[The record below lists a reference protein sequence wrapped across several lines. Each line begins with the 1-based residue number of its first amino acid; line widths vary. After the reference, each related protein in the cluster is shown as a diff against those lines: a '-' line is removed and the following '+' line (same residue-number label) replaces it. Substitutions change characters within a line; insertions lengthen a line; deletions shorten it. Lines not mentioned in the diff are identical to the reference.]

1 MSKADLKQKILILF
15 FFSMPWVDLL
25 TSIMTR
31 FIDFPVTIGV
41 VVKGLSLAV
50 ALIYVFFFSKCK
62 YRKHTIFYVIVV
74 CIFAVLYFLT
84 KPDIWQFSGLFTEV
98 MYAFKYLYFPIML
111 FCLYNVFHDLDIQTS
126 LIKKIVSVNCLVYA
140 ALLLIPYLTG
150 TGFSSYVYDFDGNTG
165 WFYAANEI
173 GAILI
178 VLSICIFDFMDNN
191 NLKKILLAAPIIYSI
206 STIGTKVSY
215 LGIIASVLISAVV
228 FIFNNKKKRFLLP
241 AILVSLLIVCCFG
254 SVAVENMHI
263 LAGMDNLPSS
273 TEELETEEDTED
285 TTEEDTEDGFGDGT
299 YDSAADYIR
308 DHKLL
313 SLINRALSNRIL
325 FTLENFD
332 SFPKGGA
339 ASILFGLGWADR
351 TAVDYDYYK
360 KVIEIDILDILLH
373 YGFVGFAVY
382 FAPFIFLIRKYIKY
396 VKEIPVA
403 SYAYIFAALLIL
415 GISCIAGHIL
425 GAPAVSIYLILLIL
439 LVIRQLETKKQ

>member
-1 MSKADLKQKILILF
+1 MSKTDLKQKILMIF

-25 TSIMTR
+25 TSFMTR

-41 VVKGLSLAV
+41 VVKGLSLVV
-50 ALIYVFFFSKCK
+50 ALVYVFFFSKCK
-62 YRKHTIFYVIVV
+62 YRKHTIFYVIGI
-74 CIFAVLYFLT
+74 CIFEGIYFLT
-84 KPDIWQFSGLFTEV
+84 KPDIWNFSGLFTEV
-98 MYAFKYLYFPIML
+98 MYAFKYLYCPIML
-111 FCLYNVFHDLDIQTS
+111 LCLYNVFHDLDIQTS

-150 TGFSSYVYDFDGNTG
+150 TGFASYAYDFEGNTG

-178 VLSICIFDFMDNN
+178 VLSICIFNFMDND
-191 NLKKILLAAPIIYSI
+191 KMWKILLAAPIIYAI

-215 LGIIASVLISAVV
+215 LGIIASVLISSVV

-241 AILVSLLIVCCFG
+241 AMLISLLIACCFG
-254 SVAVENMHI
+254 SVAIDNINV
-263 LAGMDNLPSS
+263 LAEMDNLPPSLEDV
-273 TEELETEEDTED
+273 TEEVTEYPI
-285 TTEEDTEDGFGDGT
+285 EDGFGDGT

-313 SLINRALSNRIL
+313 NVINHALSNRIL

-332 SFPKGGA
+332 YLAKGGA
-339 ASILFGLGWADR
+339 SSILFGLGWADR
-351 TAVDYDYYK
+351 TSVHYNYYK
-360 KVIEIDILDILLH
+360 KVIEIDIFDILVHFGL
-373 YGFVGFAVY
+373 VGFAIY
-382 FAPFIFLIRKYIKY
+382 FAPFLYLIAKYLKHIKQ
-396 VKEIPVA
+396 IPVA
-403 SYAYIFAALLIL
+403 SYAYIFASLLIL

-439 LVIRQLETKKQ
+439 LVIRQVETKKV

>member
-41 VVKGLSLAV
+41 VVKGLSLVV

-74 CIFAVLYFLT
+74 CVFAGIYFLT
-84 KPDIWQFSGLFTEV
+84 KPDIWQFSSLFTEV
-98 MYAFKYLYFPIML
+98 MYAFKYLYCPIML
-111 FCLYNVFHDLDIQTS
+111 LCLYNIFHDLDIQTS

-140 ALLLIPYLTG
+140 ALLLIPFFTG
-150 TGFSSYVYDFDGNTG
+150 TGFPSYVYDFDGNTG

-191 NLKKILLAAPIIYSI
+191 KMWKILLAVPIIYGI

-241 AILVSLLIVCCFG
+241 AILLSLLIVCCFG

-263 LAGMDNLPSS
+263 LAGMDNLPPS
-273 TEELETEEDTED
+273 TEDIMDTED
-285 TTEEDTEDGFGDGT
+285 ETEDDTEDEFGDGT
-299 YDSAADYIR
+299 YHSAADYIR
-308 DHKLL
+308 HHKLL
-313 SLINRALSNRIL
+313 NVINRALSNRIL

-373 YGFVGFAVY
+373 YGIVGFAVY
-382 FAPFIFLIRKYIKY
+382 FAPFIYLIAKYIKRI
-396 VKEIPVA
+396 KEIPVA
-403 SYAYIFAALLIL
+403 SYAYIFASLLIL

-439 LVIRQLETKKQ
+439 LVIRQVETKKL